1 MIRLFS
7 PSVGRA
13 RGPSHFFWS
22 TVGQDIFDA
31 RFRCGLF
38 FSNWPFGVR
47 GCPAHAL
54 TSEQGT
60 LICIPLYKAVWS
72 GGSSVEARPRG
83 IYYDLLYVQIAVTRR
98 RVLNDREKSLYT

>member
-22 TVGQDIFDA
+22 TVGQHIFDA

-38 FSNWPFGVR
+38 FSNWPFGAAPPTR
-47 GCPAHAL
+47 L
-54 TSEQGT
+54 YGT
-60 LICIPLYKAVWS
+60 LIRFMYTVIFKAV
-72 GGSSVEARPRG
+72 
-83 IYYDLLYVQIAVTRR
+83 
-98 RVLNDREKSLYT
+98 

>member
-38 FSNWPFGVR
+38 FSNWPFGAAPPWPTATR
-47 GCPAHAL
+47 L
-54 TSEQGT
+54 LYSF
-60 LICIPLYKAVWS
+60 ICIPLYKAVY
-72 GGSSVEARPRG
+72 GF
-83 IYYDLLYVQIAVTRR
+83 
-98 RVLNDREKSLYT
+98 REW